1 MDSLSSALVSRQ
13 AVAQAPSDDQ
23 LIAMWLHGRPPHTV
37 RAYAGDVARFRAFV
51 DKPLARVTLPDLQA
65 FADALQ
71 PLAASS
77 QGRTLSAV
85 KSLLRYAH
93 GLGYLPFDVGK
104 PLRLPPHRE
113 TLADHILD
121 EPDVQRMLAL
131 ATDPRNRAILYCLY
145 GAGVRVSELC
155 ALTWSDVQPR
165 GESAQINVYGKGAK
179 TRHILLP
186 PRAWRELRGL
196 GVRAGGEPV
205 FVSRLGD
212 RLSESQVRRIVRRAA
227 VCAGIQLAVTPHWLR
242 HSHASHALEH
252 QAPVHLVQA
261 TLGHSNLATTGKYLH
276 ARPGE
281 SSGRYLPL

>member
-1 MDSLSSALVSRQ
+1 MAIVASIAEP
-13 AVAQAPSDDQ
+13 AVPAIPTDDQ
-23 LIAMWLHGRPPHTV
+23 LVAMWLHGRTAHTL

-51 DKPLARVTLPDLQA
+51 GKPFARVTLPDLQA
-65 FADALQ
+65 FADALS

-77 QGRTLSAV
+77 QGRTLAAI
-85 KSLLRYAH
+85 KGLLRYAH

-131 ATDPRNRAILYCLY
+131 ESDGRNRAILYCLY

-155 ALTWSDVQPR
+155 ALTWSDVRPR
-165 GESAQINVYGKGAK
+165 GESAQLNVYGKGAK

-186 PRAWRELRGL
+186 ARAWRELRGL
-196 GVRAGGEPV
+196 GIAAGGEPV
-205 FVSRLGD
+205 FVSRVGGP
-212 RLSESQVRRIVRRAA
+212 LSASQVRRIVRHAA
-227 VCAGIQLAVTPHWLR
+227 VRAGIDLAVTPHWLR
-242 HSHASHALEH
+242 HSHASHALDH
-252 QAPVHLVQA
+252 QAPVHLVKE

>member
-1 MDSLSSALVSRQ
+1 MAIVASVAEP
-13 AVAQAPSDDQ
+13 AVPSVPTDDQ
-23 LIAMWLHGRPPHTV
+23 LVAMWLHGRTAHTV

-51 DKPLARVTLPDLQA
+51 GKALARVTLPDLQA
-65 FADALQ
+65 FADALS

-77 QGRTLSAV
+77 QGRTLAAI

-131 ATDPRNRAILYCLY
+131 ATDPRDRAILYCLY

-165 GESAQINVYGKGAK
+165 GESAQLNIYGKGAK

-186 PRAWRELRGL
+186 ARAWRELRGL
-196 GVRAGGEPV
+196 GARAGGEPV
-205 FVSRLGD
+205 FVSRLGG
-212 RLSESQVRRIVRRAA
+212 RLSESQVRRIVRHAA
-227 VCAGIQLAVTPHWLR
+227 VHAGIDLAVTPHWLR
-242 HSHASHALEH
+242 HSHASHALDH
-252 QAPVHLVQA
+252 QAPVHLVKE

>member
-1 MDSLSSALVSRQ
+1 LSAAARE
-13 AVAQAPSDDQ
+13 
-23 LIAMWLHGRPPHTV
+23 LHGRSPHTQ
-37 RAYAGDVARFRAFV
+37 RAYRTDVDHFLAFVRKPLRTVTVGDVQAWMDTLEEHLAPGSRAR
-51 DKPLARVTLPDLQA
+51 KI
-65 FADALQ
+65 
-71 PLAASS
+71 SS
-77 QGRTLSAV
+77 V
-85 KSLLRYAH
+85 KSLFGFGHR
-93 GLGYLPFDVGK
+93 LGYLPFDVGK

-131 ATDPRNRAILYCLY
+131 ATDPRDRAILYCLY

-165 GESAQINVYGKGAK
+165 GESAQLNIYGKGAK

-186 PRAWRELRGL
+186 ARAWRELRGL
-196 GVRAGGEPV
+196 GARAGGEPV
-205 FVSRLGD
+205 FVSRLGG
-212 RLSESQVRRIVRRAA
+212 RLSESQVRRIVRHAA
-227 VCAGIQLAVTPHWLR
+227 VHAGIDLAVTPHWLR
-242 HSHASHALEH
+242 HSHASHALDH
-252 QAPVHLVQA
+252 QAPVHLVKE